1 MNDYQYYFFD
11 LDDTLCNYKSA
22 KEKANIRINRQLMNY
37 GIDIHLFKEKY
48 ISNEVKLMN
57 SFLEGKL
64 NKIEYRTRRYSDI
77 LNFFGVNNVDEKAK
91 ELNLIFME
99 EGNIKIKIFDDVI
112 PFMKKI
118 KKAKKKIAII
128 TNGPTD
134 GQMSKLKVTGLL
146 DYIDHIYISEEV
158 GAAKPSKVIFNFA
171 MHDLGAL
178 PKESVMFGDNIK
190 EDIFGAKSVGMSD
203 ILVNRFNKNIN
214 YNNQIKNFFE
224 LDNI

>member
-1 MNDYQYYFFD
+1 MLYEWLSILFFD

-99 EGNIKIKIFDDVI
+99 EG
-112 PFMKKI
+112 
-118 KKAKKKIAII
+118 KKKIAII

-190 EDIFGAKSVGMSD
+190 EDIFGAKSVGMSA

>member
-57 SFLEGKL
+57 FFLEGKL
-64 NKIEYRTRRYSDI
+64 NKLEYRTRRYSDI
-77 LNFFGVNNVDEKAK
+77 LKFFGVNNVDE
-91 ELNLIFME
+91 
-99 EGNIKIKIFDDVI
+99 
-112 PFMKKI
+112 
-118 KKAKKKIAII
+118 KAKKKIAII

-146 DYIDHIYISEEV
+146 NYIDHIYISEEV
-158 GAAKPSKVIFNFA
+158 GAAKPSKAIFNFA

-190 EDIFGAKSVGMSD
+190 EDIFGAKSVGMSA